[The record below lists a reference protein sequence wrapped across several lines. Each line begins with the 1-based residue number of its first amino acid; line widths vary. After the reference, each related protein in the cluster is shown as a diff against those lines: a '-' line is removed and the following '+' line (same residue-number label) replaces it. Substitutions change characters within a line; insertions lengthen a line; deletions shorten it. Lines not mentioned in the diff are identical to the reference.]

1 MAGLEKST
9 TTNPSFYNLGNLQNL
24 QKNEEALLYKTASQI
39 LIIASDAKR
48 QMELEDSVTHMGF
61 TARIFPIDEAV
72 EVLRNGMAGDAI
84 LLDMTS
90 LEDEK
95 LADDLM
101 NAVLARLSYDVI
113 GVVMNMPL
121 TLVDTAYNRFF
132 ETDVQLLVDGDEK
145 SWNPA
150 LKKAVRPLSLTLHDV
165 VSDTRKPP
173 LKTIS
178 EEVSRIARMLE
189 SLSSEENAKLNY
201 GLPSAFGSDSQN
213 NGISTTEAKP
223 EQKKININAAV
234 VRAIIRSRR
243 LRDQY
248 FSASLFA
255 DPAWDMLLDL
265 TAARLEGRQ
274 VSVSSLCIA
283 SAVPPTTALRWIKSL
298 TEEKIFV
305 RIADPRDG
313 RRVFIQLSDMAMDA
327 MIPYLAASISLIM
340 RAL

>member
-1 MAGLEKST
+1 MVGLEKSASP
-9 TTNPSFYNLGNLQNL
+9 NPSFYNLGNV
-24 QKNEEALLYKTASQI
+24 QKSQGALLYKTAPQI
-39 LIIASDAKR
+39 LVIASDAER
-48 QMELEDSVTHMGF
+48 QTELENSVTHMGF
-61 TARIFPIDEAV
+61 TTRMFPMNEAV
-72 EVLRNGMAGDAI
+72 DILRNGMAGDAI

-90 LEDEK
+90 LQDEK
-95 LADDLM
+95 LADELM
-101 NAVLARLSYDVI
+101 DAVLARLSYDVI
-113 GVVMNMPL
+113 GVVLNIPL
-121 TLVDTAYNRFF
+121 AFIDMAYNRFF
-132 ETDVQLLVDGDEK
+132 ETDVQLLVGGDEK
-145 SWNPA
+145 SWLPA

-165 VSDTRKPP
+165 VSDTRRPP

-189 SLSSEENAKLNY
+189 SLSSEENAKMNY
-201 GLPSAFGSDSQN
+201 ALPSSF
-213 NGISTTEAKP
+213 NGESRSNGVVTTEAQP

-327 MIPYLAASISLIM
+327 MIPYLAASISLVM